1 MSLPRALRHRFMTS
15 HTNLA
20 RAMYAA
26 YGSGDR
32 DAIEP
37 IIAPAF
43 RFWSPLDDGID
54 RATYFERCWPN
65 GANMAAIDIQ
75 RLLTDVDRAY
85 VTYEVRMRDGR
96 RFRNTELL
104 TVRDGKITD
113 VEVYFGWSIPH
124 PAATGS
130 FVDD

>member
-1 MSLPRALRHRFMTS
+1 MNTDNEIARVVRRCYESYPRQD
-15 HTNLA
+15 
-20 RAMYAA
+20 RA
-26 YGSGDR
+26 
-32 DAIEP
+32 AIE
-37 IIAPAF
+37 AVLADDF
-43 RFWSPLDDGID
+43 HFTSPRDNRLD
-54 RATYFERCWPN
+54 RRTYFERCWPN

-75 RLLTDVDRAY
+75 RLLTDVDRVY

>member
-1 MSLPRALRHRFMTS
+1 MNTDNDIARVVRRCYESYPRQD
-15 HTNLA
+15 
-20 RAMYAA
+20 RA
-26 YGSGDR
+26 
-32 DAIEP
+32 AIE
-37 IIAPAF
+37 AVLADDF
-43 RFWSPLDDGID
+43 HFTSPRDNRLD
-54 RATYFERCWPN
+54 RRTYFERCWPN
-65 GANMAAIDIQ
+65 GANMAAIDIH

-104 TVRDGKITD
+104 TVRDGKIMD

>member
-1 MSLPRALRHRFMTS
+1 MNTDNEIARVVRRCYESYPRQD
-15 HTNLA
+15 
-20 RAMYAA
+20 RA
-26 YGSGDR
+26 
-32 DAIEP
+32 AIE
-37 IIAPAF
+37 AVLADDF
-43 RFWSPLDDGID
+43 HFTSPRDNRLD
-54 RATYFERCWPN
+54 RRTYFERCWPN

-75 RLLTDVDRAY
+75 RLLTDADRAC